1 MQARNDSPS
10 SMNQSA
16 MMTIGSFLDLV
27 KLMNMITRFLEQRL
41 SSPMPLFLRRFW
53 RHIALF
59 FAAFGLI
66 VGCGAPATNSDSNTA
81 SSPAAGDQAFTVGMV
96 LVGPR
101 NDAGWNQSHF
111 DAMQE
116 LQKTIPNLKFDY
128 VDKVNPGD
136 RPNVTSAQVA
146 DDLISKG
153 AKMVI
158 FNSDDFK
165 DDALETAKKHSDI
178 PVIHASGDYAW
189 KEGENYKNQ
198 PNLINIMGRMEY
210 GKMLAGC
217 AAALGTETGKI
228 GYVGPLINDET
239 RRYTSA
245 AYLGAKYCWEN
256 YRQKQAN
263 DLDFKVTWIGFW
275 FNIPGKTLDPTKV
288 ADDYYNSGFDVVMSG
303 IDTPEVSAQAK
314 KAAAAGKPVKYVH
327 YDFKDGCNLAPDI
340 CLGVPFYNWALPYQE
355 AIEKVKSGQT
365 PNRFVWLGPDW
376 KNIANPQTAIVGFIE
391 GKALG
396 DRKQL
401 MDQFIQGLSDGSINP
416 YKGPIKF
423 QDGSTFVEAG
433 KVATDQQIWYMPQLL
448 QGMDGASK

>member
-1 MQARNDSPS
+1 MAVAAS
-10 SMNQSA
+10 S
-16 MMTIGSFLDLV
+16 DLV
-27 KLMNMITRFLEQRL
+27 KLINMMTRFLEQRF
-41 SSPMPLFLRRFW
+41 SPVSLFLRRSW
-53 RHIALF
+53 RNSWRSAGLF
-59 FAAFGLI
+59 FATLGLI
-66 VGCGAPATNSDSNTA
+66 VSCGSPTTNSNTA
-81 SSPAAGDQAFTVGMV
+81 SSPVSSAAAGEDFTVGMV

-101 NDAGWNQSHF
+101 NDAGWNQAHF
-111 DAMQE
+111 DAMQD

-146 DDLISKG
+146 DDLVSKG
-153 AKMVI
+153 ANMII

-165 DDALETAKKHSDI
+165 DDALETAKKHPDV
-178 PVIHASGDYAW
+178 PVVHASGDYAW
-189 KEGENYKNQ
+189 KEGQNYKNQ
-198 PNLINIMGRMEY
+198 PNLGNIMGRMEY
-210 GKMLAGC
+210 GKMMAGC

-228 GYVGPLINDET
+228 GYVGPIINDET

-256 YRQKQAN
+256 YRQKPAA

-327 YDFKDGCNLAPDI
+327 YDFKGGCTLAPDI
-340 CLGVPFYNWALPYQE
+340 CLGVPFYQWTVPYKA
-355 AIEKVKSGQT
+355 AIEKAKSGQM
-365 PNRFVWLGPDW
+365 PNDFVWLGPDW
-376 KNIANPQTAIVGFIE
+376 KNIADPQSSIIGFIE

-396 DRKQL
+396 DRKQS
-401 MDQFIQGLSDGSINP
+401 MDQFVKGLSDGSINP

-423 QDGSTFVEAG
+423 QDGSTFVESG
-433 KVATDQQIWYMPQLL
+433 KAATDQQIWYMPQLL